1 MMTLVVWSRK
11 ARAHLRS
18 VMDFETTRDPVAAA
32 ELARCI
38 LHRVAMLGEFP
49 RIGPPSQRGTRKLVV
64 TGTPYILIYRE
75 TLDRVAIVGL
85 WHHALRKRSK

>member
-1 MMTLVVWSRK
+1 M
-11 ARAHLRS
+11 RAIVIKPDGTVPFDHDLP
-18 VMDFETTRDPVAAA
+18 DE
-32 ELARCI
+32 
-38 LHRVAMLGEFP
+38 HRVAMLGEFP